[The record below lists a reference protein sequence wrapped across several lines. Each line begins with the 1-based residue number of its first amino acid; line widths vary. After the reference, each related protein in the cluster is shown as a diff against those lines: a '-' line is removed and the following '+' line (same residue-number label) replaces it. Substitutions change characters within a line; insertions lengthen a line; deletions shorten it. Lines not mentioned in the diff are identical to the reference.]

1 MRAPEAACCPACGFP
16 VDLMRIASMSSSD
29 RYICKSCKESLQR
42 TSPDD
47 PALFGAVM
55 MCLIVAQ
62 FLKVSL
68 WFLLLYPI
76 IFLAVRARLKQRL
89 PMTTFKIAEPWSLR
103 S

>member
-1 MRAPEAACCPACGFP
+1 MSAPEAACCPACGFP

-47 PALFGAVM
+47 PAFFETMIAAIVVIQLMKLSPWFALLFPV
-55 MCLIVAQ
+55 I
-62 FLKVSL
+62 
-68 WFLLLYPI
+68 LLAEYMQI
-76 IFLAVRARLKQRL
+76 KCRL
-89 PMTTFKIAEPWSLR
+89 PTTTFKIAEPWSLR